1 MKWVHTPIGLKS
13 SFTFVENMTYPL
25 AMALISFP
33 VCFTK
38 NVINMVQLWKASKI
52 LVGIDLAT
60 RAQAREKGGG
70 KTQ

>member
-1 MKWVHTPIGLKS
+1 MKWVDTPIGLKS
-13 SFTFVENMTYPL
+13 PWTFIERMTYPL

-60 RAQAREKGGG
+60 RALAREKAAG
-70 KTQ
+70 KSQ